1 MSEKRT
7 PIIKVHLLPM
17 LIGMVGHKPIAG
29 FEDIIE
35 YMDIED

>member
-1 MSEKRT
+1 
-7 PIIKVHLLPM
+7 M
-17 LIGMVGHKPIAG
+17 LIGMVGHKTIAG

>member
-1 MSEKRT
+1 
-7 PIIKVHLLPM
+7 M
-17 LIGMVGHKPIAG
+17 LVGMVGQKAIAG